1 MRKILYRHPIRKV
14 PRPKGHKLYPV
25 LARIRKEYECND
37 HNDYCD
43 ECMANFAA
51 IAESQRPGHVWA
63 VDRGVVFLEDKIAE
77 LMLGRPLNQDE
88 TVVHRDSN
96 VLNNTRANLEVVR
109 IPNL

>member
-1 MRKILYRHPIRKV
+1 MRKVPYAHPIRKV
-14 PRPKGHKLYPV
+14 PRKFHKFVPILSSMGP
-25 LARIRKEYECND
+25 CND
-37 HNDYCD
+37 DNDYCD

-63 VDRGVVFLEDKIAE
+63 VDHGRVIFLEDKIAE
-77 LMLGRPLNQDE
+77 SMLGRPLNPDE